1 MKPSLT
7 PKRHDQPNDD
17 PRQCE
22 GSAASFGAAPQ
33 LPVPRARDQS
43 EELPSLVRWRRRAR
57 LGRRPVPTDAD
68 IAELLVTFVMEG
80 NIGFDGE
87 DFRINQSF
95 RVILAAESGLV
106 ILVDL
111 ADPALSE
118 TFNYIFAGSQSDPAR
133 RDRRVRVQPRGESMF
148 RRKRRHA
155 LHLVAALLLSGL
167 TWAGMGLHP
176 SPARAYHT
184 YEERLLDTTAYSLH
198 RRRVRLGLMNLSYGI
213 IDQLQ
218 VTTYTMPWL
227 LGVIF
232 QDVAPN
238 LELKSTF
245 YDRKRLA
252 LSVSAGF
259 LTGTILQTDDSK
271 VRYFLMPIS
280 LASSVRIN
288 SDVSVHLGAR
298 FTAVTGGAESQPEGS
313 DQSKAQ
319 SSSTF
324 FSSGRWPNGD
334 SLAWSRLHSP
344 SAGSPMSATSWS
356 MAVSAATRPP
366 TSSSRSTDAR
376 LQNAFAVIPGFVF
389 SWDRANI
396 RLGVGYSDFF
406 VDGFYLVVPGDV
418 LSNVS
423 PEFDVFVRF

>member
-1 MKPSLT
+1 
-7 PKRHDQPNDD
+7 
-17 PRQCE
+17 
-22 GSAASFGAAPQ
+22 
-33 LPVPRARDQS
+33 
-43 EELPSLVRWRRRAR
+43 
-57 LGRRPVPTDAD
+57 
-68 IAELLVTFVMEG
+68 
-80 NIGFDGE
+80 
-87 DFRINQSF
+87 
-95 RVILAAESGLV
+95 
-106 ILVDL
+106 
-111 ADPALSE
+111 
-118 TFNYIFAGSQSDPAR
+118 
-133 RDRRVRVQPRGESMF
+133 MF
-148 RRKRRHA
+148 QRKRRHA
-155 LHLVAALLLSGL
+155 LQLVAALLLSGL
-167 TWAGMGLHP
+167 TWAGMGLDP

-227 LGVIF
+227 LGAIF

-245 YDRKRLA
+245 YDRRRLA

-259 LTGTILQTDDSK
+259 LTGTLLQSDDSK
-271 VRYFLMPIS
+271 VRYFLMPLS

-298 FTAVTGGAESQPEGS
+298 FTAVTGDAESEPEGS
-313 DQSKAQ
+313 DLEGAVVVDFLQLWAMAEWRISRVVAF
-319 SSSTF
+319 TF
-324 FSSGRWPNGD
+324 TVRWVPYVSDLKVNGSIGGNPSAD
-334 SLAWSRLHSP
+334 LELSASLAE
-344 SAGSPMSATSWS
+344 
-356 MAVSAATRPP
+356 
-366 TSSSRSTDAR
+366 
-376 LQNAFAVIPGFVF
+376 LQNAFAIVPGFVF